1 MLRLFILILLCNIHS
16 QCIFS
21 QTNTQNRINSFE
33 KSKTASSPL
42 QAVKFKNIGPTVM
55 SGRVTDVEVN
65 PVNPTEFYV
74 AYASGGVFH
83 TMNNGQ
89 SFTPIFDHESTI
101 TIGDMAM
108 DWNTHTLWVGTGEV
122 NSSRSS
128 YAGTGVYKTNDNGKS
143 WTHVGLE
150 ESHHIGK
157 ICLDPTQPNTAYV
170 AVLGHLYTHNK
181 ERGIYKTIDG
191 GKTWKQSLY
200 INDSTGC
207 VDLTIDPLHP
217 SILYT
222 AAWTRSRT
230 AWNFSGCGAASGIY
244 KSTDGGEH
252 WSLISNEQSGF
263 PTGTGVGRIG
273 LSLCNSNSQ
282 IIYAVVDNNFNQDK
296 KESNEENKLNARDI
310 STMSEVEFFKLDN
323 KKLDAYL
330 KSNGYPKK
338 YTAENVKESI
348 RQNKYS
354 VKDVA
359 DWKLADADANL
370 FNTPVKGAEL
380 YRSDDGGVHWKK
392 THTELLEG
400 VFFTYGY
407 YFGTVS
413 VSPSNPDKVCI
424 AGYPII
430 MSTDGGKTFKQIDGD
445 NCHPDYHRIWINPK
459 NDNHI
464 ITGND
469 GGINISYDN
478 GKIWYK
484 ANNPAV
490 GQFYAIE
497 VDNADP
503 YNVYGGL
510 QDNGTWV
517 GPSNYSESVAWH
529 QSGEYA
535 YKGIG
540 GGDGM
545 QVQVDTRTNDDVYL
559 GYQFGNYFKYN
570 KSSQDSKEI
579 KPVHDI
585 GQKPYRFNWQT
596 PICLSKHNQSIFYM
610 GSNQFHRSMNQGEN
624 LQTLSG
630 DLTSTNYKGNV
641 PYGTITSIHESPL
654 RFGLIYVGTDDG
666 HIHIS
671 KDAGYTWTKISNNL
685 PQNRWVSRVIA
696 SRHQEGIVYAT
707 LNGYRNDDFTAY
719 AYKSNDYGNT
729 WTSIAQNLP
738 YEPINVIREDPK
750 NPQIIYI
757 GTDNGLYV
765 SFDQGKTY
773 TTWNSE
779 LPRVAIHDIAIQDRE
794 NELVLGTH
802 GRSIYIAK
810 LDLIQE
816 YANVSSQP
824 WAMFTIPN
832 PTWNSSLGSKYASYA
847 EPVADKLPISFF
859 TKQSG
864 DFKLS
869 ILTEKNQLIYTTLF
883 KANEGIHTVTYDYK
897 VDESMLGVFA
907 KKPVKADDGNYYLPI
922 GKYTIQLLHPNGEKK
937 TQKIE
942 LSERK

>member
-1 MLRLFILILLCNIHS
+1 
-16 QCIFS
+16 
-21 QTNTQNRINSFE
+21 
-33 KSKTASSPL
+33 
-42 QAVKFKNIGPTVM
+42 
-55 SGRVTDVEVN
+55 
-65 PVNPTEFYV
+65 
-74 AYASGGVFH
+74 
-83 TMNNGQ
+83 
-89 SFTPIFDHESTI
+89 
-101 TIGDMAM
+101 
-108 DWNTHTLWVGTGEV
+108 
-122 NSSRSS
+122 
-128 YAGTGVYKTNDNGKS
+128 
-143 WTHVGLE
+143 
-150 ESHHIGK
+150 
-157 ICLDPTQPNTAYV
+157 
-170 AVLGHLYTHNK
+170 
-181 ERGIYKTIDG
+181 
-191 GKTWKQSLY
+191 
-200 INDSTGC
+200 
-207 VDLTIDPLHP
+207 
-217 SILYT
+217 
-222 AAWTRSRT
+222 
-230 AWNFSGCGAASGIY
+230 
-244 KSTDGGEH
+244 
-252 WSLISNEQSGF
+252 
-263 PTGTGVGRIG
+263 
-273 LSLCNSNSQ
+273 
-282 IIYAVVDNNFNQDK
+282 
-296 KESNEENKLNARDI
+296 
-310 STMSEVEFFKLDN
+310 
-323 KKLDAYL
+323 
-330 KSNGYPKK
+330 
-338 YTAENVKESI
+338 
-348 RQNKYS
+348 
-354 VKDVA
+354 
-359 DWKLADADANL
+359 
-370 FNTPVKGAEL
+370 
-380 YRSDDGGVHWKK
+380 
-392 THTELLEG
+392 
-400 VFFTYGY
+400 
-407 YFGTVS
+407 
-413 VSPSNPDKVCI
+413 
-424 AGYPII
+424 

-445 NCHPDYHRIWINPK
+445 NCHPDYHRIWINPN

-478 GKIWYK
+478 GKIWFK

-517 GPSNYSESVAWH
+517 GPSNHSESVAWH

-540 GGDGM
+540 DGDGM

-579 KPVHDI
+579 KPIHDI

-624 LQTLSG
+624 LQTWSG
-630 DLTSTNYKGNV
+630 DLTSTNFKGNV
-641 PYGTITSIHESPL
+641 PYGTLTTIHESPL

-666 HIHIS
+666 NIHLS

-685 PQNRWVSRVIA
+685 PQSRWISRVIA
-696 SRHQEGIVYAT
+696 SRHQESIVYAT

-738 YEPINVIREDPK
+738 SEPINVIREDPK
-750 NPQIIYI
+750 NAQIIYV

-794 NELVLGTH
+794 NEIILGTH

-816 YANVSSQP
+816 YAKVSSQA
-824 WAMFTIPN
+824 WALFTIPN
-832 PTWNSSLGSKYASYA
+832 SIWNNRLGSKFASYA
-847 EPVADKLPISFF
+847 EPVEDKLPISFF
-859 TKQSG
+859 TKQAG

-869 ILTEKNQLIYTTLF
+869 IFTEKNQQIYTTLF
-883 KANEGIHTVTYDYK
+883 KANEGINTFEYNFK

-907 KKPVKADDGNYYLPI
+907 KKPVKADDGNYYLSI
-922 GKYTIQLLHPNGEKK
+922 GKYTIQLQHPNGEKK

-942 LSERK
+942 LSEGK